1 MIASE
6 FWGVKARK
14 SQRYRDFA
22 ENGFRDVRRCFV
34 RKQTVRISLRV
45 LNSPR
50 INCSRGKTVKLK
62 LVLVDSLPF
71 KRIEKSTR
79 LSFL

>member
-1 MIASE
+1 M
-6 FWGVKARK
+6 RK
-14 SQRYRDFA
+14 
-22 ENGFRDVRRCFV
+22 E
-34 RKQTVRISLRV
+34 TVRISLLV

-50 INCSRGKTVKLK
+50 INRSRGKTVKLK
-62 LVLVDSLPF
+62 LALVGTLPF

>member
-1 MIASE
+1 MIATG

-22 ENGFRDVRRCFV
+22 ETVPNRAATVFLW
-34 RKQTVRISLRV
+34 KETVRISLRV
-45 LNSPR
+45 LNSAR
-50 INCSRGKTVKLK
+50 IPAFARQIRKAK
-62 LVLVDSLPF
+62 VDSGGSLPF